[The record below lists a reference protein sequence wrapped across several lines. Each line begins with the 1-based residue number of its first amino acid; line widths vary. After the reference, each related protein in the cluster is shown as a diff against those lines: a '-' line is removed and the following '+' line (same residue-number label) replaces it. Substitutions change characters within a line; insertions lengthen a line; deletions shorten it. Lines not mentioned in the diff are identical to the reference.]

1 MDVNQVRFGNYTIG
15 NSQANLGKKE
25 DSKEGN
31 VQQQIAQENNLPKI
45 NADDFFNA
53 MNIAGLQNKAQI
65 SVAKKEV
72 NPADF
77 LSQERISDIE
87 AMMGNFDSGVNQIAD
102 TIENEFPGLFAPDN
116 KLALAAKIFADQ
128 E

>member
-25 DSKEGN
+25 DSKKES
-31 VQQQIAQENNLPKI
+31 VQQQAQENNLPKLS
-45 NADDFFNA
+45 ADEFYNA

-72 NPADF
+72 NPLDY
-77 LSQERISDIE
+77 LSNERISEIE
-87 AMMGNFDSGVNQIAD
+87 AMMGKFDYGVNQAAD
-102 TIENEFPGLFAPDN
+102 TIEQEFPGLLSPDN
-116 KLALAAKIFADQ
+116 KLALAAKVFAQ